1 MNRMILVVLGSI
13 LFSMPAIADSEEP
26 AFDPTIR
33 QKPLPVIT
41 ELDES
46 IDADAWVAMVYQVE
60 NAEAVMFVPI
70 LRPMVPKNG
79 HLVAHPASNSLV
91 IADSYANLEKL
102 ITIVKILD
110 AATPPQSK
118 Q

>member
-1 MNRMILVVLGSI
+1 MTHG
-13 LFSMPAIADSEEP
+13 
-26 AFDPTIR
+26 
-33 QKPLPVIT
+33 PV
-41 ELDES
+41 EYQRDAQPGKAC
-46 IDADAWVAMVYQVE
+46 IDDDTWVAMVYQVE
-60 NAEAVMFVPI
+60 NAEATMFVPI

-91 IADSYANLEKL
+91 IADSYANIHKL
-102 ITIVKILD
+102 ITIVKTLD